1 MNDLEKARQIAL
13 YDDVSTPPNSVVLYS
28 ISYQP
33 TDENKQMALRY
44 MKTHP
49 EAYMLDDTK
58 CGQKLMSMG
67 LETGNKNPPAELMK
81 IWAIAS
87 KRFILAAS
95 GNVTAFVQNADKR
108 STFCSVEL
116 PLILENKQINTIN
129 HIDKYQFAS
138 QFTPPDI
145 I

>member
-13 YDDVSTPPNSVVLYS
+13 YEDVSTPPSSVVLYS

-33 TDENKQMALRY
+33 TNENKLLALQYMQM
-44 MKTHP
+44 HP
-49 EAYMLDDTK
+49 EAYMLDNTE
-58 CGQKLMSMG
+58 CGQKLMAMG
-67 LETGNKNPPAELMK
+67 LETGNDNPPARLLE

-95 GNVTAFVQNADKR
+95 GNVTAFVENADKR

-116 PLILENKQINTIN
+116 PLILQNKKIKTIN
-129 HIDKYQFAS
+129 QIDKYQFAS
-138 QFTPPDI
+138 QFDLIDTI
-145 I
+145 